1 MNLFKFQR
9 RRERAQ
15 AQQIQELRSHN
26 ESLESSVRN
35 YRDVQAALVKDIL
48 TLREVISKYKG
59 NDYQDYDRA
68 VDEISKKYNGTAD
81 WGVITT
87 GAIIDLRAA
96 FILGDGVSVTHTTDT
111 EAEAE
116 RELKWVTDFFTYNG
130 LDAEMAQEIAKEAE
144 IEGKVALRLSYDA
157 EPVGVW
163 QGMVSV
169 RYLSWLA
176 KRYTIETANNDYL
189 WYKTLS
195 WRPKDGETAVVIP
208 EEEFVYKKFGGRLS
222 VPNEAQP
229 KIMKCLTEIDRLD
242 RALRDLREINHLF
255 ATPTPDFEVEDE
267 SQVRAIIER
276 IETTNWK
283 IGKAFVHTGKFD
295 LKGPD
300 MTGVETLIA
309 EIELLVKMI
318 SGTTGIP
325 IHFLGLL
332 DLLKNRATGDNTREL
347 INAATARERKIW
359 CGAFKEMIEKAME
372 LFNANVYAQK
382 SQSVK
387 LDPSRIRVDI
397 PLITQEHWDRIE
409 RVLIPAANSGII
421 SKDFVASQIPGVDPE
436 QEAKLREEAEARSFE
451 RAQKELELLKR
462 ESDERGR
469 ERERPEGASAVG
481 AAG

>member
-68 VDEISKKYNGTAD
+68 VDEISKKYNGKAD

-96 FILGDGVSVTHTTDT
+96 FILGDGVNITYTTET
-111 EAEAE
+111 AAEAE
-116 RELKWVTDFFTYNG
+116 RELQWARDFFAYNG
-130 LDAEMAQEIAKEAE
+130 LDAEMAQEIAKESE
-144 IEGKVALRLSYDA
+144 IEGKIALRLTYDD
-157 EPVGVW
+157 EPYRDW
-163 QGMVSV
+163 PGMVSA
-169 RYLSWLA
+169 RYLSWLS
-176 KRYTIETANNDYL
+176 KKYTITTGDNDYL
-189 WYKTLS
+189 WFKALS
-195 WRPKDGETAVVIP
+195 WTPKGGGNPVTIP

-409 RVLIPAANSGII
+409 RVLIPAASAGIV
-421 SKDFVASQIPGVDPE
+421 SKEYVASQIPGVD
-436 QEAKLREEAEARSFE
+436 LEAEVERRKENDARDLE
-451 RAQKELELLKR
+451 RAQMELETLKE
-462 ESDERGR
+462 ESRAGQDDGGR
-469 ERERPEGASAVG
+469 EAFA
-481 AAG
+481 